1 LACFFSLNLGK
12 ILEEEAEE
20 EEEEEESIDAQHL
33 CAFAI

>member
-12 ILEEEAEE
+12 IL

>member
-1 LACFFSLNLGK
+1 LACFFSLNLDK
-12 ILEEEAEE
+12 ILEE

>member
-12 ILEEEAEE
+12 IQEE